1 MLKRFLTLGP
11 PAFWQH
17 GTKSVLPAL
26 LSPIEAVVTR
36 AASRRAAGAGWKA
49 TVPVICCGNVTIGG
63 GGKTTL
69 ALDLAARLKSRG
81 LAVHFLTRGYRGTAQ
96 SALRVD
102 PLSHTAGLVGDEALL
117 LAASA
122 PTWIGG
128 DRSQSARLA
137 LAAGAEILVMD
148 DGLQNPTLHR
158 SFTFL
163 AIDGPTGFGNGHVLP
178 AGPLREPV
186 AAALRRVQ
194 AAIMIGD
201 DDTAAQII
209 LPTSLPVLRASLKPD
224 DALKMLT
231 GKRLF
236 AFGGIARPAKFFAML
251 EQAGMQVAG
260 TASFADHHPYS
271 PAELRMLRDKAHQ
284 LGAVAVT
291 TPKDTVRIPAGERA
305 GFQTIGVSLAWQD
318 EAALEHLLTG
328 ILG

>member
-1 MLKRFLTLGP
+1 MSRVFKQGP

-17 GTKSVLPAL
+17 GTSSILPML
-26 LSPIEAVVTR
+26 LSPVEAVVTL
-36 AASRRAAGAGWKA
+36 AASRRAARNGWTA
-49 TVPVICCGNVTIGG
+49 PVPVICCGNVTIGG

-69 ALDLAARLKSRG
+69 ALDFGKRLKAAGRN
-81 LAVHFLTRGYRGTAQ
+81 VHFLTRGYGGAAR

-102 PLSHTAGLVGDEALL
+102 LNAHTAEFVGDEALL
-117 LAASA
+117 LAALA
-122 PTWIGG
+122 PTWVGA

-137 LAAGAEILVMD
+137 VAAGAEILVMD

-186 AAALRRVQ
+186 AAAIRRAQ
-194 AAIMIGD
+194 AAVMIGND
-201 DDTAAQII
+201 ETAAREI
-209 LPTSLPVLRASLKPD
+209 LPTSLPVLRASLEPD

-231 GKRLF
+231 GTRLF
-236 AFGGIARPAKFFAML
+236 AFAGIARPSKFFTML

-260 TASFADHHPYS
+260 IASFADHHPYTA
-271 PAELRMLRDKAHQ
+271 AELRILRDRAQK

-291 TPKDTVRIPAGERA
+291 TPKDFVRIPAAERA
-305 GFQTIGVSLAWQD
+305 GFRAIGVSLAWQD
-318 EAALEHLLTG
+318 EAALERILSG
-328 ILG
+328 IIA